1 MTVTHPMYVP
11 YEGLLTASGQVIALS
26 SGARIDG
33 TLTGSAEAFC
43 ISAEYADL
51 ERLTTSDKNGHFVF
65 QALPTGRWG
74 DPRTMLRKAD
84 QARDSHRRSRTWC
97 FTAFTSRSDSL
108 PEPRCEGADP
118 NGRHVMTRAPVKL
131 AQGPLTG
138 RRPGLASRRPD
149 A

>member
-84 QARDSHRRSRTWC
+84 QPGTVIDVPGPGVLQRSHLGVTLSRSRAAKGPTP
-97 FTAFTSRSDSL
+97 TGATS
-108 PEPRCEGADP
+108 
-118 NGRHVMTRAPVKL
+118 
-131 AQGPLTG
+131 
-138 RRPGLASRRPD
+138 
-149 A
+149 